1 MSNNGHVVGPDAGLV
16 AVGKRL
22 KRIHRVRVLAEELT
36 RCGFNPNGA
45 DEWNRVLVPLL
56 KAKGIPEKF
65 LRLGVDVKVLDET
78 EDGSF
83 TLEFE

>member
-1 MSNNGHVVGPDAGLV
+1 MGANGNVIGPDAGAL
-16 AVGKRL
+16 AGGKRL
-22 KRIHRVRVLAEELT
+22 KRVWRARILAEELQ
-36 RCGFNPNGA
+36 RCGFDATGT

-56 KAKGIPEKF
+56 KAKGIPDKF
-65 LRLGVDVKVLDET
+65 LREGVDVKVLDET